1 MAFEDQEINQLYKK
15 FKYETNGIT
24 ESIAGIKRNPKTEGL
39 GKEVENLC
47 KQRRNARLVH
57 IKDPNNFNARETYK
71 SLNKIVKRETKNFK
85 KKKLEQKIQAMEQD
99 FHKNNS
105 YNLFKTVK
113 DLEGAPKK
121 TIHTIIDKQGKK
133 QTNIT
138 EVLKCWEEHFQQH
151 LNKEFSHHLSAID
164 EINVSN
170 QPEPLE
176 PISKEEIQGSI
187 HAMKNDKLF
196 TCAL

>member
-1 MAFEDQEINQLYKK
+1 MAFEDQEINHLHEK
-15 FKYETNGIT
+15 FKNKANGIT
-24 ESIAGIKRNPKTEGL
+24 KSIVGIKRNPKTEGL

-71 SLNKIVKRETKNFK
+71 SLNKVVKREIKNFK

-99 FHKNNS
+99 FYKNNS

-121 TIHTIIDKQGKK
+121 DNTFNH
-133 QTNIT
+133 
-138 EVLKCWEEHFQQH
+138 
-151 LNKEFSHHLSAID
+151 
-164 EINVSN
+164 
-170 QPEPLE
+170 
-176 PISKEEIQGSI
+176 
-187 HAMKNDKLF
+187 
-196 TCAL
+196 